1 MSPYLAQMWENTDQ
15 KNSEHGHFSRID
27 NVHDSSDMN
36 NNQTTNIRNNNWNKK
51 KGQKCYI

>member
-1 MSPYLAQMWENTDQ
+1 MWENTDQ

-51 KGQKCYI
+51 KGQKYYI